1 MRRRK
6 FTRGLA
12 GAAAWQVIVGEAR
25 SQQGAVPVGEI
36 SGWPRVDAWQTPQVR
51 TARLTKGRNAHV
63 FFLQHWYRHGGT
75 TC

>member
-12 GAAAWQVIVGEAR
+12 GAAWQVIVGEALPTR
-25 SQQGAVPVGEI
+25 CG
-36 SGWPRVDAWQTPQVR
+36 SG
-51 TARLTKGRNAHV
+51 GRNIWLAAGGRLANTAGEDSPPNRGEKRPCL
-63 FFLQHWYRHGGT
+63 FLQHWYRHGGT